1 MEHLGPNIQI
11 SVTKNQTLAIVFQPV
26 ACLLNFVVC
35 YGKKTWPFFQS
46 RSDRY
51 IETYWGIFA
60 ACECYVLLSQKKMP
74 PSKKLLQLEFSRK
87 NPFKLGE
94 ICVEGQV
101 FKGTIK
107 SGSKIKCWKTFVSGG
122 GFTLMDFR
130 ICGNWHWP
138 NFGSGPRVKGLLSTC
153 VFCSSR
159 VENGIV
165 KSPKPVQIHQWKLIL
180 FAWCESWSAFMGPKS
195 RKGYKS
201 QHKPSRLGFPILDFV
216 DLRMSKVPPRGKEN
230 LIPSKCLVVRP

>member
-35 YGKKTWPFFQS
+35 YGKKNVVFF
-46 RSDRY
+46 
-51 IETYWGIFA
+51 
-60 ACECYVLLSQKKMP
+60 
-74 PSKKLLQLEFSRK
+74 SKPKWSLHWDILRHLCSLWMLCFVKLLQLEFSRK

-94 ICVEGQV
+94 ICVKGQV

-107 SGSKIKCWKTFVSGG
+107 SGSKTKCWKTFVSGG

-153 VFCSSR
+153 VFCSTR

-180 FAWCESWSAFMGPKS
+180 FAWCESW
-195 RKGYKS
+195 
-201 QHKPSRLGFPILDFV
+201 
-216 DLRMSKVPPRGKEN
+216 
-230 LIPSKCLVVRP
+230 